1 MFKKVTILIFY
12 IYFFINLQIYGV
24 EKLEDIQYTKREYFE
39 NSLNQIK
46 TKVYDTRL
54 STIQSTY
61 NIYKPT
67 IFISYAWEEDV
78 KLWVDQ
84 ILSRDLS
91 RIGFEVL
98 YDQNGIMAGSQ
109 ISSFEE
115 KVSEATYV
123 VVLCTPQYLKRYNE
137 HDAKNDSK
145 STGVGREM
153 KRILKRLKTKSR
165 EGTVLPIYRKGDF
178 KESVPNTISQIA
190 SFDMQNDV
198 KYYDSFFIL
207 SQRLFL
213 YDQNNKEPINGI
225 KRKFLNLIDCKEIY
239 EIFLKGILI
248 YKHTDDVGRINLPIS
263 KMRNPLENTF
273 DLSRCGEADSYL
285 TISTGYKKEFKK
297 ENENK
302 IEVWIVPR
310 FLIEKEINENAKHYQ
325 PIFNKWSPTNP
336 IGIFWTWGGWND
348 FGWFDYQ
355 ITLSLD
361 QIRKCEFNLGT
372 MDRSLD
378 SKSIRTGRPV
388 HTSHMKN
395 FYISFNNEN

>member
-1 MFKKVTILIFY
+1 MFKKITRLIFY
-12 IYFFINLQIYGV
+12 IYVFINLQISGL
-24 EKLEDIQYTKREYFE
+24 EKLEDINYTKREYFE

-54 STIQSTY
+54 SIIQNTY

-78 KLWVDQ
+78 KVWVDQ
-84 ILSRDLS
+84 VLSRDLC

-137 HDAKNDSK
+137 HDAK
-145 STGVGREM
+145 TGVGREM

-190 SFDMQNDV
+190 SFDMQNDI

-207 SQRLFL
+207 SQSLFL
-213 YDQNNKEPINGI
+213 YDKNNKEPINGI
-225 KRKFLNLIDCKEIY
+225 KNEFLNLIDYKEIK
-239 EIFLKGILI
+239 EFFLKGILI
-248 YKHTDDVGRINLPIS
+248 YNNNSGICRINLPIS
-263 KMRNPLENTF
+263 KMRNPLDNTF
-273 DLSRCGEADSYL
+273 DLSRCGEADRYL
-285 TISTGYKKEFKK
+285 TVSTGYKKEFKE

-310 FLIEKEINENAKHYQ
+310 FLIEKEINTTAKHYQ
-325 PIFNKWSPTNP
+325 TIFNKWSPTNP

-348 FGWFDYQ
+348 LGWFDYQ

-372 MDRSLD
+372 MDRSLG
-378 SKSIRTGRPV
+378 SKSIRSDRPV

-395 FYISFNNEN
+395 FYISFNDEN